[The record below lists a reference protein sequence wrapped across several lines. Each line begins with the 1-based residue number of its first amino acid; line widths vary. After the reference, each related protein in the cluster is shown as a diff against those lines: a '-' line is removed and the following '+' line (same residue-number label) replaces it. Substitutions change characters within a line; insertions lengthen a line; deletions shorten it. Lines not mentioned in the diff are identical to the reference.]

1 MRAFWAIVRRS
12 LDIWQLHRVSLQAAG
27 LAFYLA
33 LSLGPLLIILTA
45 AVGVFV
51 GQSSAESDVLSPLQP
66 LIGEHA
72 TGILR
77 GLAAG
82 VERRSSTLL
91 PSALSLALLL
101 VGAAGIFEQL
111 KQTLDGIWEVPLR
124 GRRGIVAA
132 LKNRF
137 LSVLLVAACTLV
149 ILVLLTTSASMAAI
163 DQSIMQAAPF
173 LGKSLNVAQIVV
185 SFVAVTLIFGVTFK
199 LLPDAAVRWSDVWLG
214 ASITSL
220 LFIVGQFCIGL
231 FMVRS
236 GLETTTGR
244 ATAMVVLLLW
254 LYYSAQIY
262 LLGAVFTRAYAT
274 RASKVES

>member
-1 MRAFWAIVRRS
+1 MP
-12 LDIWQLHRVSLQAAG
+12 LH
-27 LAFYLA
+27 
-33 LSLGPLLIILTA
+33 
-45 AVGVFV
+45 
-51 GQSSAESDVLSPLQP
+51 
-66 LIGEHA
+66 
-72 TGILR
+72 
-77 GLAAG
+77 
-82 VERRSSTLL
+82 
-91 PSALSLALLL
+91 
-101 VGAAGIFEQL
+101 
-111 KQTLDGIWEVPLR
+111 

-149 ILVLLTTSASMAAI
+149 ILVLLTTTASIAAI
-163 DQSIMQAAPF
+163 NQSIMQSAPF
-173 LGKSLNVAQIVV
+173 LGKSLNVAQPVV
-185 SFVAVTLIFGVTFK
+185 SFAAVTLIFGVTFK
-199 LLPDAAVRWSDVWLG
+199 MLPDTAVRWSDVWLG

-231 FMVRS
+231 FMARS

-274 RASKVES
+274 RASKAEI